1 MTSLLHHCKETARR
15 ERRASRHLAWRLV
28 LSLAALSGIASVACA
43 APYVPARDDTVLDQ
57 VPAGSQLRQFQ
68 SLRRELAAN
77 PDDVNAALKLS
88 RAYLD
93 IGRSNSDPRFISYAQ
108 ATLARW
114 VQRPDASVDALIL
127 GAITLQSSHRFDEAL
142 ALLERVLHSDPRNSQ
157 ALLTKA
163 TVLQVRGEFGAARRA
178 CAQLIGITDQI
189 IALTCIA
196 SVNAMNGKLP
206 GSYAALD
213 RAFADNAAAPAEVRS
228 WLSGQLGEMSVR
240 LGNDDAAERH
250 FSAALAANAGDLY
263 VKGEYADLLL
273 RQRRAPEVIA
283 LLKDHE
289 AQDALL
295 LRLAQAGLSLKASQ
309 GRRWSEMYAARC
321 EAARRDGDAT
331 HLREQARFE
340 LEVRGN
346 AAAALQLAE
355 QNWQVQREP
364 ADIRILLR
372 AANAAHDPQAIG
384 RITAWIDR
392 NAYQDYTLTSESPN
406 LARSWP

>member
-1 MTSLLHHCKETARR
+1 MTSLPQRCKGVRR
-15 ERRASRHLAWRLV
+15 ESRASRLQTWRLV
-28 LSLAALSGIASVACA
+28 LGLAALLGIANVACA
-43 APYVPARDDTVLDQ
+43 APYVPARDDIVLGH

-68 SLRRELAAN
+68 SLRRELAVN
-77 PDDVNAALKLS
+77 PNDVNVALKLS

-93 IGRSNSDPRFISYAQ
+93 IGRSTSDPRFVSYAQ
-108 ATLARW
+108 ATLAPW
-114 VQRPDASVDALIL
+114 VQRPDASVDVLIL
-127 GAITLQSSHRFDEAL
+127 GAITLQSSHQFDEAL
-142 ALLERVLHSDPRNSQ
+142 ALLKRALHSDPRNPQ

-163 TVLQVRGEFGAARRA
+163 TVLQVRGDFGAARQA
-178 CAQLIGITDQI
+178 CAQLIGIADQM

-213 RAFADNAAAPAEVRS
+213 RAFTDNAALPAEIRS
-228 WLSGQLGEMSVR
+228 WRSGQLGEMSIR
-240 LGNDDAAERH
+240 LGNEDAAERH
-250 FSAALAANAGDLY
+250 FKAALAANAGDLY

-273 RQRRAPEVIA
+273 RQRRALAAIA

-295 LRLAQAGLSLKASQ
+295 LRLAQAGLSLQTSQ
-309 GRRWSEMYAARC
+309 GRRWSGMYAARY

-331 HLREQARFE
+331 HLREQARYE

-346 AAAALQLAE
+346 AAAALQLAQ

-364 ADIRILLR
+364 ADIRMLVR
-372 AANAAHDPQAIG
+372 AANAAHDAQAMG
-384 RITAWIDR
+384 RISAWISR
-392 NAYQDYTLTSESPN
+392 NAYQDHTLASDLPHLTGK
-406 LARSWP
+406 SWP